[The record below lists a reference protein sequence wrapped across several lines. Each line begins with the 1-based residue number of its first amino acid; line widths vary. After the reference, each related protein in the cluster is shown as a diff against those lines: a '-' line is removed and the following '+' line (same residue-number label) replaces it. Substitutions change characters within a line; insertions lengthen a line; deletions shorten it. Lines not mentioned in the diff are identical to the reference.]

1 MDIGEL
7 RRSYHTDICG
17 QILGYRNGVLSNAD
31 RGSKTS
37 VAIAEEMFAYMN
49 MSPCANPPAEQ
60 TIGTRFANITMDFLD
75 RSFQILGHIRPGPWE
90 FSASQRK
97 PGIARFDQYEH
108 LTLLEEVIANMTEK
122 SVAAAIQGDYLVKPD
137 ITISRRP
144 LDDKTI
150 NSGSVVIPSKSSA
163 AGLTPMRNAN
173 DPKPT
178 LHASVSCKWTM
189 RSDRAQNSR
198 TEALNLIRNRK
209 GKSPHIVAVT
219 AEPMPARLAS
229 LALGTGDIDCVYHI
243 ALTELMGA
251 VDAIENL
258 DQGEVLDTLVE
269 GKRLRDISD
278 LPFDLTL

>member
-7 RRSYHTDICG
+7 RKTYHSELCE

-37 VAIAEEMFAYMN
+37 RAVSEEMFTRMG
-49 MSPCANPPAEQ
+49 MSPCVNPPAEQ

-75 RSFQILGHIRPGPWE
+75 RSFQMLGHLRPGPWE
-90 FSASQRK
+90 FSASQRR

-108 LTLLEEVIANMTEK
+108 LTLLENVIANLTEK

-144 LDDKTI
+144 LDDTLI
-150 NSGSVVIPSKSSA
+150 NSNSFVIPRDSEVA
-163 AGLTPMRNAN
+163 ELTPMRNQN
-173 DPKPT
+173 DAKPT

-209 GKSPHIVAVT
+209 GKTPHIVAVT
-219 AEPMPARLAS
+219 AEPMPTRLAS

-243 ALTELMGA
+243 ALMELTAAVGA
-251 VDAIENL
+251 IDNQ
-258 DQGEVLDTLVE
+258 DQSEVLDTLVE

>member
-1 MDIGEL
+1 MDVGEL
-7 RRSYHTDICG
+7 RQSYHADICD

-31 RGSKTS
+31 RGSRTS

-60 TIGTRFANITMDFLD
+60 TIGSRFANITMDFLD

-144 LDDKTI
+144 LDDNTI
-150 NSGSVVIPSKSSA
+150 NLCSVVIPPKSELA
-163 AGLTPMRNAN
+163 RLTPMRNEN

-209 GKSPHIVAVT
+209 GRSPHIVAVT
-219 AEPMPARLAS
+219 AEPMPTRLAS

-243 ALTELMGA
+243 ALTELTLA
-251 VDAIENL
+251 VDAVENQ
-258 DQGEVLDTLVE
+258 DQAEVLDTLVE
-269 GKRLRDISD
+269 GKRIRDISD

>member
-7 RRSYHTDICG
+7 RQSYHTDLCD

-37 VAIAEEMFAYMN
+37 VSIAEEMFTRMD
-49 MSPCANPPAEQ
+49 MPPCANPPAEQ
-60 TIGTRFANITMDFLD
+60 TIGTRFANITMEFLD
-75 RSFQILGHIRPGPWE
+75 RSFQVLEHLRPGPWE
-90 FSASQRK
+90 FSASQRR

-108 LTLLEEVIANMTEK
+108 LTLLEEVIANLTEK

-144 LDDKTI
+144 LDDRLI
-150 NSGSVVIPSKSSA
+150 NSDSVVIPSDSEIA
-163 AGLTPMRNAN
+163 ELTPMRDTN
-173 DPKPT
+173 DSKPT

-209 GKSPHIVAVT
+209 GKTPHIVAVT
-219 AEPMPARLAS
+219 AEPMPTRLAS

-243 ALTELMGA
+243 ALTELLSA
-251 VDAIENL
+251 VDAIDNQ
-258 DQGEVLDTLVE
+258 DQAEVLDTLVE

>member
-7 RRSYHTDICG
+7 RRTYHQALCD
-17 QILGYRNGVLSNAD
+17 QLLGYRNGVLSNAD

-37 VAIAEEMFAYMN
+37 ATLAEEMFARMD
-49 MSPCANPPAEQ
+49 MPPCANPPAEQ
-60 TIGTRFANITMDFLD
+60 TIGTRFANITMEFLEE
-75 RSFQILGHIRPGPWE
+75 SFQILGHLRPGPWE
-90 FSASQRK
+90 FSASQRR
-97 PGIARFDQYEH
+97 PGIARFDQYDH
-108 LTLLEEVIANMTEK
+108 LSLLEIVIANMNEK

-144 LDDKTI
+144 LDDELI
-150 NSGSVVIPSKSSA
+150 NSDSLVIERDSED
-163 AGLTPMRNAN
+163 AGLTPMRSANAS
-173 DPKPT
+173 KPT

-219 AEPMPARLAS
+219 AEPMPTRLAS

-243 ALTELMGA
+243 ALSELISA
-251 VDAIENL
+251 VTVARNE
-258 DQGEVLDTLVE
+258 DQAEMLDTLVE

-278 LPFDLTL
+278 LPFDLTI

>member
-1 MDIGEL
+1 MDVAEL
-7 RRSYHTDICG
+7 RQRYHADLCE

-37 VAIAEEMFAYMN
+37 VSISEETFTRLD
-49 MSPCANPPAEQ
+49 MSPCATPPAEQ
-60 TIGTRFANITMDFLD
+60 TIGTKFANITMDFLD
-75 RSFQILGHIRPGPWE
+75 KSFQILGHIRPGPWE
-90 FSASQRK
+90 FSSSQRK

-108 LTLLEEVIANMTEK
+108 LTLLEEVIANLTEK

-144 LDDKTI
+144 LDDGLI
-150 NSGSVVIPSKSSA
+150 NSDFVVIPGDSEIA
-163 AGLTPMRNAN
+163 ELTPMRDAN
-173 DPKPT
+173 DSKPT

-209 GKSPHIVAVT
+209 GKTPHIVAVT
-219 AEPMPARLAS
+219 AEPMPTRLAS

-243 ALTELMGA
+243 ALTELTSA
-251 VDAIENL
+251 VEATQNQ
-258 DQGEVLDTLVE
+258 DQAEVLDTLVE
-269 GKRLRDISD
+269 GKRIRDISD

>member
-7 RRSYHTDICG
+7 REGYHSDLCE

-37 VAIAEEMFAYMN
+37 TVIAEEMFGQMD

-60 TIGTRFANITMDFLD
+60 TIGSKFANITMEFLD
-75 RSFQILGHIRPGPWE
+75 RSFQILGHLRPGPWE

-97 PGIARFDQYEH
+97 PGIARFDQYDH
-108 LTLLEEVIANMTEK
+108 LSLLENLIADMREK

-144 LDDKTI
+144 LDDELI
-150 NSGSVVIPSKSSA
+150 NSDSVVIAHNSEVA
-163 AGLTPMRNAN
+163 ELTPMRTAN
-173 DPKPT
+173 GPKPT

-209 GKSPHIVAVT
+209 GKTPYIVAVT
-219 AEPMPARLAS
+219 AEPMPTRLAS
-229 LALGTGDIDCVYHI
+229 LALGTGDIDCVYHV
-243 ALTELMGA
+243 ALVELTSA
-251 VDAIENL
+251 VEAIQNQ
-258 DQGEVLDTLVE
+258 DQAEVLDTLVE